1 MPPARSACTQL
12 FQCNALPTPA
22 TMPPYLQ
29 HVLYSLAITSISI
42 HYLWHK
48 RESEEQRRHYT
59 TRIGLLEDTV
69 RRLRAGQQVDET
81 DFDVLKRL
89 AMEPGSVSAVARGV
103 EPEHEI
109 GWQEMLLGRRA
120 NKTEEAKAASDK
132 WDEID
137 LEKSA

>member
-1 MPPARSACTQL
+1 
-12 FQCNALPTPA
+12 
-22 TMPPYLQ
+22 MPPYLQ

-69 RRLRAGQQVDET
+69 KQLRVGERVSET
-81 DFDVLKRL
+81 DLDMLRKL
-89 AMEPGSVSAVARGV
+89 AMEPGSFSAAARGV
-103 EPEHEI
+103 EPEDEI
-109 GWQEMLLGRRA
+109 GWREMLLGR
-120 NKTEEAKAASDK
+120 KTDNGNAKAASEK

-137 LEKSA
+137 LEKLRKELQAAS